1 MCLRRVPLSPPCVW
15 KYAVNVIPFTPVSS
29 ALWIH
34 KAASNGC
41 DADTVFNRKIEGS
54 KPSIFF
60 LTQLPA
66 SSYSRWIRHFR
77 NFAKSEN
84 SCAALANQ
92 TTNQQAHIYG
102 GQAVIEGVMIRGR
115 EFFSL
120 AVRREDGTIEQRQ
133 EALNPLYNGRLR
145 RVPLVRGFLVL
156 LETLILGIKSLQMS
170 ANLAVMDPGSTN
182 EKDEGIPTVVM
193 ATTLTVSLVFGISL
207 FFLLP
212 LGIVWALDSV
222 ITSALVSEIVEGV
235 LRLVILVAYI
245 STIGLLPDVRRV
257 FAYHGAEHMTVHA
270 HEAGLTLNVDNVRKF
285 GTPHPRCGTAFLL
298 TVVVVSIVVFALL
311 LGPPLEWRIASRVL
325 LLPVIAAIS
334 YEIIRFSGA
343 HQDSVI
349 GQILSAPGLW
359 LQRLTTRQPDDQQ
372 IEVAIRAMETA
383 IAADLRRPVSVLG
396 GNIESAV
403 ISEPDP

>member
-1 MCLRRVPLSPPCVW
+1 
-15 KYAVNVIPFTPVSS
+15 
-29 ALWIH
+29 
-34 KAASNGC
+34 
-41 DADTVFNRKIEGS
+41 
-54 KPSIFF
+54 
-60 LTQLPA
+60 
-66 SSYSRWIRHFR
+66 
-77 NFAKSEN
+77 
-84 SCAALANQ
+84 LANQ
-92 TTNQQAHIYG
+92 DTHQPTHMYG

-115 EFFSL
+115 NFFSL

-145 RVPLVRGFLVL
+145 RWPLVRGFLAL

-170 ANLAVMDPGSTN
+170 ANLAVMDPASTN
-182 EKDEGIPTVVM
+182 EKDEGIPAVVM
-193 ATTLTVSLVFGISL
+193 ATTLAVSLIFGISL

-222 ITSALVSEIVEGV
+222 ITSDLLSEIVEGV
-235 LRLVILVAYI
+235 LRLAILVIYI
-245 STIGLLPDVRRV
+245 STISFLPDVRRV

-270 HEAGLTLNVDNVRKF
+270 HEAGLPLNVDNVRKF

-311 LGPPLEWRIASRVL
+311 LGPPLEWRIASRIL

-343 HQDSVI
+343 HQNSLI
-349 GQILSAPGLW
+349 GQLLAKPGLW
-359 LQRLTTRQPDDQQ
+359 LQKLTTRQPDDQQ

-383 IAADLRRPVSVLG
+383 IAADEGRAASV
-396 GNIESAV
+396 
-403 ISEPDP
+403 